1 MTDSAK
7 VWVYQSSREFTAEE
21 VVVVNDALKGFV
33 DSWQAHGAELTAD
46 FELVENRFIV
56 LFVDESRSAA
66 SGCSVDSSVALIR
79 DIERK
84 YDLNLTDKGQVAFR
98 SDYEI
103 EVVAFKDIKAAVAST
118 KITPS
123 TIIFNNSV
131 ATYKEY
137 KESWQIKSEDSW
149 MKRYFM

>member
-33 DSWQAHGAELTAD
+33 DGWQAHGAELTAD

-56 LFVDESRSAA
+56 FFVDESRSTA
-66 SGCSVDSSVALIR
+66 SGCSIDSSVGFIR

-84 YDLNLTDKGQVAFR
+84 YNLNLTDKGQVGFWF
-98 SDYEI
+98 DDKI
-103 EVVAFKDIKAAVAST
+103 EVVAFKDIKGAIESA

-123 TIIFNNSV
+123 SIIFNNSV

-137 KESWQIKSEDSW
+137 KESWQVKAENSW
-149 MKRYFM
+149 MKRYFK